1 MNKLKM
7 VSVITAFFLFVS
19 GYGIAVGQSDS
30 AKPSVPP
37 AAAEHTDHAGHGAAQ
52 PTDKPVGHAGH
63 DMSHAAGMG
72 DMKQQ
77 EDAMVAHMKGMH
89 TLMEKISAT
98 ANPTERK
105 QLMAEHMTMMAS
117 GMKMMRE
124 MDDSMMMGMMKSGKC
139 PMMEMMSSPQG
150 HEGMKGMM
158 GGDMPMCHTMM
169 QKKAERN
176 FAMME
181 QIIESQKQLLKL
193 AP

>member
-1 MNKLKM
+1 MKKSRM
-7 VSVITAFFLFVS
+7 VSVAIAFFLFVS
-19 GYGIAVGQSDS
+19 GYGIALGQTDS
-30 AKPSVPP
+30 TKPAEPP
-37 AAAEHTDHAGHGAAQ
+37 TAAEHNDHAGHSALQ
-52 PTDKPVGHAGH
+52 STEKPVGHAGH
-63 DMSHAAGMG
+63 DMSHAGMD

-77 EDAMVAHMKGMH
+77 EDAMAAHMKGMR

-98 ANPTERK
+98 ANPAERK
-105 QLMAEHMTMMAS
+105 QLMAEHMAMMAS

-124 MDDSMMMGMMKSGKC
+124 MDDAMMMGMMKSGKC

-158 GGDMPMCHTMM
+158 GGNMPMCHTMM

-176 FAMME
+176 HVMME

-193 AP
+193 TP